1 MNGSCTDQYSQE
13 GSDDHGTYRDC
24 GGRLCG
30 PGVRPPVSANS
41 VTATQLQAHGWTCP
55 TPGGLPHCRPPAQE
69 AGAAGGLPEI
79 SILVFDPT
87 GTELLGTEHLVRPDL
102 YNGQPCPNDPDPVT
116 GGYALLGNGYYGCH
130 HFVP

>member
-13 GSDDHGTYRDC
+13 GSDDHGTYGDC

-30 PGVRPPVSANS
+30 PGVRRASIGE
-41 VTATQLQAHGWTCP
+41 QCDCH
-55 TPGGLPHCRPPAQE
+55 PA
-69 AGAAGGLPEI
+69 AGARLDVSDAWPEI

-116 GGYALLGNGYYGCH
+116 GGYAILGNGYYGCH